1 MGRWRTNVLSYPA
14 TSPSGGRTCSGV
26 AFENKN
32 KHMGTY
38 KKEPRCIRHYFRVT
52 EKEEIQIRRD
62 MANADYLSQSKYF
75 RDMILKRKISLEKV
89 CVTDR
94 TTRNQINDLSAKIER
109 IGINYNQAVRAL
121 HSALN
126 AKVVKGKAAAYYLSL
141 LASLSDEIIKRQEEI
156 IDRVSEMGSHPVNIT
171 FVQS

>member
-1 MGRWRTNVLSYPA
+1 MGRWRTNALSFPA
-14 TSPSGGRTCSGV
+14 TPPSGETDLLRGRVRKEGT
-26 AFENKN
+26 F
-32 KHMGTY
+32 MGTY
-38 KKEPRCIRHYFRVT
+38 KKEPRSIRHYFRVT

-62 MANADYLSQSKYF
+62 MTNADYLSQSKYF

-89 CVTDR
+89 CVTDM

-109 IGINYNQAVRAL
+109 IGVNYNQAVRAL

-141 LASLSDEIIKRQEEI
+141 LANLSDEIIKRQEEI
-156 IDRVSEMGSHPVNIT
+156 IDRVSEMGSHPAYIT
-171 FVQS
+171 VVQP

>member
-1 MGRWRTNVLSYPA
+1 
-14 TSPSGGRTCSGV
+14 
-26 AFENKN
+26 
-32 KHMGTY
+32 MGTY
-38 KKEPRCIRHYFRVT
+38 KKEPRCIWHHFRVT

-62 MANADYLSQSKYF
+62 MSNADYLSMSKYF
-75 RDMILKRKISLEKV
+75 RDMILKRKVTLEKV
-89 CVTDR
+89 QITDR

-109 IGINYNQAVRAL
+109 IGVNYNQAVRAL

-156 IDRVSEMGSHPVNIT
+156 IDRVSGMSPRPETIE
-171 FVQS
+171 VQP